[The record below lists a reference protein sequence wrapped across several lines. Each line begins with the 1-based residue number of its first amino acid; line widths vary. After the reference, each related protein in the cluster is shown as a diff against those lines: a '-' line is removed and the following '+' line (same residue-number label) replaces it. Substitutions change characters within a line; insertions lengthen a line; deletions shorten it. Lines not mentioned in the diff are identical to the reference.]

1 MRHLIACG
9 DEPKLDPITVKAPDL
24 KIDGYRLLRLD
35 KSPNTSHTISTEM
48 PNIMGWLCAQQLIEI
63 NIGH

>member
-1 MRHLIACG
+1 V
-9 DEPKLDPITVKAPDL
+9 KLAESPD
-24 KIDGYRLLRLD
+24 
-35 KSPNTSHTISTEM
+35 TSHTISTEM